1 MQNGIGEGVRRIE
14 DYRLLTG
21 RGRFSD
27 DRSVDGQRYA
37 AFVRSPH
44 AHAVVRSI
52 DLQAALSAPGVREVL
67 TGDDYLDDGLNPMPA
82 GGNPKDV
89 ELKNRDGSPILN
101 TPLYPIVT
109 DKVRHIGEIVAMVT
123 ADSEAQALDAADR
136 IVVDY
141 APLPAVTGLLAT
153 LDDDAPVLWD
163 ELSHNLC
170 VDDVKG
176 DAAATAAAF
185 KTAAHTV
192 QLEIVNN
199 RVTGVPMEPR
209 AAIGDY
215 DAETGKILL
224 LTGSQG
230 VNRFQRELAHV
241 FNAEQSDIRVVS
253 EDVGGG
259 YGTRNHLYSEF
270 TLVVWAARR
279 LGIPVKWTAT
289 RGDCFL
295 SDYSGRDL
303 VTKAELAL
311 DAEGKFLAIRTE
323 NTGNLGSHNLSFV
336 PIARGPTV
344 TTNLYDIPHAH
355 VVTRGV
361 FTNTAPVTAYR
372 GAGRPEAVFVIERL
386 IDIAA
391 REMEIDPVSLRR
403 RNLIPD
409 AALPYTNPMGVT
421 YDTGKFGHSMDL
433 ALGDADWDGYP
444 ERREA
449 SRGVGK
455 LRGIGIANYIET
467 ATGWPVERAEM
478 TILPDGIVDLVIG
491 TQASGQ
497 GHETSFAQL
506 AVDFL
511 GVPFDA
517 VRLRTGDT
525 AFVAEGSGSH
535 SSRSMRLAGHLFRQT
550 SDEIIDKGRQIA
562 AHVLEAAAEDISFAD
577 GHFRVSGTDK
587 SLTLFDAA
595 TAAADPAPGLPEA
608 LQGVLAAA
616 SDIDVPMPA
625 YPNGCHIAEV
635 EIDPDTGTVEI
646 LRYTGVDDV
655 GRVINPLLV
664 DGQTQG
670 GLVQGIGQAVLE
682 CCRHDAAGQLLT
694 GSFMDY
700 AMPRADDVPYF
711 RLLHNEVPTTNN
723 LMGIKGA
730 GEGGTTGAPAAVMNA
745 ILDALSVHGV
755 AHLDM
760 PATPERIWRAIA
772 MAR

>member
-1 MQNGIGEGVRRIE
+1 MQNGIGEGVHRIE
-14 DYRLLTG
+14 DHRLLTG

-27 DRSVDGQRYA
+27 DCSVEGQRYA

-44 AHAVVRSI
+44 AHAEVRGI
-52 DLQAALSAPGVREVL
+52 DLQSALAAPGVREAL
-67 TGDDYLDDGLNPMPA
+67 TGEHYLNDGLNPMPA

-89 ELKNRDGSPILN
+89 ELKNRDGSAIPN
-101 TPLYPIVT
+101 TPIYPIVT
-109 DKVRHIGEIVAMVT
+109 DKVRHIGEIVAMVI
-123 ADSEAQALDAADR
+123 AESPAQALDAAEQ

-141 APLPAVTGLLAT
+141 APLPAVTGILAS
-153 LDDDAPVLWD
+153 LDDDAPVVWD
-163 ELSHNLC
+163 DLGHNLC

-176 DAAATAAAF
+176 DAAAVAAAF
-185 KTAAHTV
+185 EAAAHTV
-192 QLEIVNN
+192 RLEIVNN

-209 AAIGDY
+209 AAVGDY
-215 DAETGKILL
+215 DAETGQFLL
-224 LTGSQG
+224 LAGSQG
-230 VNRFQRELAHV
+230 VNRFQRELSHV
-241 FNAEQSDIRVVS
+241 FNVAQPNIRVVS

-279 LGIPVKWTAT
+279 LGLPVKWTAT

-303 VTKAELAL
+303 VTDSELAL
-311 DAEGKFLAIRTE
+311 DAEGNFLAVRTV
-323 NTGNLGSHNLSFV
+323 NTGNLGSHNVSFV

-391 REMEIDPVSLRR
+391 KELEVDPVSLRR

-409 AALPYTNPMGVT
+409 AALPYTNAMGVT
-421 YDTGKFGHSMDL
+421 YDTGKFAHSMDL
-433 ALGDADWDGYP
+433 ALDDAGWDGYP
-444 ERREA
+444 ARRAASLER
-449 SRGVGK
+449 GK

-478 TILPDGIVDLVIG
+478 TILPNGMVDLVIG

-535 SSRSMRLAGHLFRQT
+535 SSRSMRLAGQLFRQT
-550 SDEIIDKGRQIA
+550 SDDIINKGKRVA
-562 AHVLEAAAEDISFAD
+562 AHVLEAAVEDIAFAD
-577 GHFRVSGTDK
+577 GRFQVLGTDK
-587 SLTLFDAA
+587 SLSLFEAAAAAEGA
-595 TAAADPAPGLPEA
+595 TADLPDD
-608 LQGVLAAA
+608 LQGGLAAV

-682 CCRHDAAGQLLT
+682 CCRHNPSGQLLT

-711 RLLHNEVPTTNN
+711 RLLHNEVPSTNN

-730 GEGGTTGAPAAVMNA
+730 GEGGTTGAPAALMNA
-745 ILDALSVHGV
+745 ILDALSDYGV

>member
-1 MQNGIGEGVRRIE
+1 MQNGIGEGVHRIE

-27 DRSVDGQRYA
+27 DCNVEGQRYA

-44 AHAVVRSI
+44 AHAEIRGI
-52 DLQAALSAPGVREVL
+52 DLQSALSMPGVRDVL
-67 TGDDYLDDGLNPMPA
+67 TGEDYLDDGLNPMPA

-89 ELKNRDGSPILN
+89 ELKNRDGSPIQN
-101 TPLYPIVT
+101 TPIYPIVT
-109 DKVRHIGEIVAMVT
+109 DKVRHIGEIVAMVV
-123 ADSEAQALDAADR
+123 AESSALALDAAER

-141 APLPAVTGLLAT
+141 APLPAVTGILAS
-153 LDDDAPVLWD
+153 LDDDAPVVWD
-163 ELSHNLC
+163 DLGHNLC

-176 DAAATAAAF
+176 DAAAVEAAF
-185 KTAAHTV
+185 DAAAHTV
-192 QLEIVNN
+192 RLEIVNN

-209 AAIGDY
+209 AAVGDY
-215 DAETGKILL
+215 DAETGQLL
-224 LTGSQG
+224 LLAGGQG
-230 VNRFQRELAHV
+230 VNRFQRELSHV
-241 FNAEQSDIRVVS
+241 FKAPKSSIRVVS

-279 LGIPVKWTAT
+279 LGLPVKWTAT
-289 RGDCFL
+289 RSDCFL

-303 VTKAELAL
+303 VTEAELAL
-311 DAEGKFLAIRTE
+311 DAEGVFLAVRTI
-323 NTGNLGSHNLSFV
+323 NTGNLGSHNVSFV

-361 FTNTAPVTAYR
+361 FTHTAPVTAYR

-391 REMEIDPVSLRR
+391 RELEVDPVSLRR

-409 AALPYTNPMGVT
+409 AALPYTNAMGVT
-421 YDTGKFGHSMDL
+421 YDTGKFAHSMDL
-433 ALGDADWDGYP
+433 ALDDADWDGYP
-444 ERREA
+444 ARRSE
-449 SRGVGK
+449 SLGCGK

-478 TILPDGIVDLVIG
+478 TILPGGIVDLVIG

-535 SSRSMRLAGHLFRQT
+535 SSRSMRLAGQLFRQT
-550 SDEIIDKGRQIA
+550 SNAIIDKGKRIA
-562 AHVLEAAAEDISFAD
+562 AHMLEAAVEDIAFAD
-577 GHFRVSGTDK
+577 GRFQVSGTDK
-587 SLTLFDAA
+587 SLSLFE
-595 TAAADPAPGLPEA
+595 TAAAADGAVPELPED
-608 LQGVLAAA
+608 LQGELAAV

-682 CCRHDAAGQLLT
+682 CCRHDTSGQLLT

-711 RLLHNEVPTTNN
+711 RLLHNEVPSTNN

-745 ILDALSVHGV
+745 ILDALSDYGV